1 MIEPIHILILED
13 NPMDAELM
21 IRALKK
27 EGLQF
32 TNTIVDNRNDFI
44 EALNNETFDLILS
57 DNSLPQFDAT
67 EAVQIVRKSFPYL
80 PFILVTGTVNED
92 FVISIMKLGIDDYIL
107 KDRLTRLPSA
117 IANAIDSRKNL
128 QKKLQAE
135 KELIK
140 SEAKYRFLI
149 ERIRKGIYALDTEWR
164 VLYMNNQAA
173 QLFNCDPEKIIGKI
187 MWEEFPHLKGNKFY
201 LAYQDAMRLQK
212 EVHLEGYSEDYKIF
226 FSVNAYPSNEGIVIT
241 FDDIT
246 EQKKIEKA
254 YDKSQE
260 EYRDMVARI
269 SDAFISLDKNFNYVF
284 LNKQAGELIRKNPED
299 LIGKNVWEVFP
310 DAIGSNT
317 YHAFN
322 QALKTQKNIRNIDYY
337 PPLDLWQENHIYPS
351 ENGLSIFIRDISE
364 EKRKDLA
371 IQKSQEQYKEMV
383 ERITDGFY
391 SLDRECRYLFLNDK
405 ACDIIQHT
413 REEVLGKTVWDIFPD
428 LVGSAVYK
436 AFMKALDEQVYVQLT
451 EHYEVTGIWK
461 DIHVYPSKEGLSVFV
476 SDVSE
481 KMKNEIAAKESE
493 EVRNLIMSSAL
504 DAIVCADLNG
514 KFIFWNKRAEALF
527 GWTFDEI
534 KDKALTET
542 IIPKQHRKAHAH
554 SWDKYLQTG
563 EKHVSGRIVEIT
575 ALNKAGKEFPIE
587 LFMIPIKTG
596 KTEFFCA
603 FIRDISE
610 RKNLE
615 RKLLD
620 QQKKAA
626 KEITATA
633 IDAQEK
639 ERNFIGQELHDNI
652 NQILVG
658 TKMMLQMTM
667 SDVDKNK
674 HFLSNCIESLNEVIV
689 ENRKLAH
696 EMVTPNLEQE
706 SVLTMLQTLVENMF
720 IGSNPKVTVSVAQD
734 AEEKLNNKQKLTLYR
749 IAQEQCANILKYA
762 NAGQVDISVTIK
774 DDRVRLIIKDDGQGM
789 DATKKVNGIGLR
801 NINSRLSI
809 YNGSSEITTAPGQG
823 FTLAV
828 HLPV

>member
-461 DIHVYPSKEGLSVFV
+461 EIHVYPSKEGLSVFV
-476 SDVSE
+476 SDISE
-481 KMKNEIAAKESE
+481 KMKSEIAAKESE

-504 DAIVCADLNG
+504 DAIVCVNHSNQ
-514 KFIFWNKRAEALF
+514 FIFWNRRAEELF
-527 GWTFDEI
+527 GWTFEEVQT
-534 KDKALTET
+534 KTLETT
-542 IIPKQHRKAHAH
+542 IIPKKFRHDHTHAMHR
-554 SWDKYLQTG
+554 YLETG
-563 EKHVSGRIVEIT
+563 ESHVAGKMLELT
-575 ALNKAGKEFPIE
+575 ALNKDGKEFPIE
-587 LFMIPIKTG
+587 LFMIPVKTG
-596 KTEFFCA
+596 STEFFCA
-603 FIRDISE
+603 FIRDIST
-610 RKNLE
+610 RKKLE
-615 RKLLD
+615 RKLNE
-620 QQKKAA
+620 QRRKN
-626 KEITATA
+626 EIEKMAVA
-633 IDAQEK
+633 LDAQ
-639 ERNFIGQELHDNI
+639 DNI

-658 TKMMLQMTM
+658 TKMMLQMTK
-667 SDVDKNK
+667 SDVEKNK
-674 HFLSNCIESLNEVIV
+674 HFLDNCIESLNEVIV

-696 EMVTPNLEQE
+696 EMVTPNVEQE

-720 IGSNPKVTVSVAQD
+720 ISSTPKVTVSVEENV
-734 AEEKLNNKQKLTLYR
+734 EEKLNTKQKLTFYR
-749 IAQEQCANILKYA
+749 IAQEQCANIIKYA
-762 NAGQVDISVTIK
+762 NASHVEINVTIK
-774 DDRVRLIIKDDGQGM
+774 DDKVNLIIKDNGQGM
-789 DATKKVNGIGLR
+789 DASKKVNGIGLR

-809 YNGSSEITTAPGQG
+809 YNGSSEITTAPGEG
-823 FTLAV
+823 FTLVV
-828 HLPV
+828 HLPVQQQS

>member
-1 MIEPIHILILED
+1 
-13 NPMDAELM
+13 
-21 IRALKK
+21 
-27 EGLQF
+27 
-32 TNTIVDNRNDFI
+32 
-44 EALNNETFDLILS
+44 
-57 DNSLPQFDAT
+57 
-67 EAVQIVRKSFPYL
+67 
-80 PFILVTGTVNED
+80 
-92 FVISIMKLGIDDYIL
+92 
-107 KDRLTRLPSA
+107 
-117 IANAIDSRKNL
+117 
-128 QKKLQAE
+128 
-135 KELIK
+135 
-140 SEAKYRFLI
+140 
-149 ERIRKGIYALDTEWR
+149 
-164 VLYMNNQAA
+164 
-173 QLFNCDPEKIIGKI
+173 
-187 MWEEFPHLKGNKFY
+187 
-201 LAYQDAMRLQK
+201 
-212 EVHLEGYSEDYKIF
+212 
-226 FSVNAYPSNEGIVIT
+226 
-241 FDDIT
+241 
-246 EQKKIEKA
+246 
-254 YDKSQE
+254 
-260 EYRDMVARI
+260 
-269 SDAFISLDKNFNYVF
+269 
-284 LNKQAGELIRKNPED
+284 
-299 LIGKNVWEVFP
+299 
-310 DAIGSNT
+310 
-317 YHAFN
+317 
-322 QALKTQKNIRNIDYY
+322 
-337 PPLDLWQENHIYPS
+337 
-351 ENGLSIFIRDISE
+351 LSIFIRDISE

-451 EHYEVTGIWK
+451 EHYEAAGIWN
-461 DIHVYPSKEGLSVFV
+461 DIHVYPSNEGLSVFV
-476 SDVSE
+476 SDISE

-504 DAIVCADLNG
+504 DAIVCVNNEN
-514 KFIFWNKRAEALF
+514 KFIFWNKRAEELF
-527 GWTFDEI
+527 GWTFEEI
-534 KDKALTET
+534 KNETLTTT
-542 IIPKQHRKAHAH
+542 IVPLQHRHNHEHAMER
-554 SWDKYLQTG
+554 YFVTG
-563 EKHVSGRIVEIT
+563 EKKVSGRMLELT
-575 ALNKAGKEFPIE
+575 ALKKSGKEFPIE

-610 RKNLE
+610 RKILE

-667 SDVDKNK
+667 SDVEKNK
-674 HFLSNCIESLNEVIV
+674 HLLTNCIESLNEVIV

-706 SVLTMLQTLVENMF
+706 SVLSMLQTLVENMF

-809 YNGSSEITTAPGQG
+809 YNGSSEITTAPGEG
-823 FTLAV
+823 FTLVV